1 MGSAARG
8 LSLHTGPS
16 GNHGPECRT
25 RGSPGNRA
33 RPKPAIHSPSGRTR
47 PLEPRR
53 SRGGAAPP
61 GTEPS
66 ASGAEDGRGCPG
78 SRANDAWWLDADEA
92 GFVAWE
98 PTSVGAPW
106 RRLESTVGRRHGRS
120 GHPTVPRDRIK
131 ASQSARCPARA
142 IFGARG
148 AEPRK
153 VREAPDPFEPG
164 SSDGTASAARFSTS
178 PSRTLD
184 RHLDPQRPFVCP
196 LGPFLGP
203 FDPAASDIAS
213 RQEPQIV
220 RPTKGLWGFL
230 LRFGTSR
237 VSLISVRS
245 VVQIYPGP
253 LNPVWSR

>member
-1 MGSAARG
+1 M
-8 LSLHTGPS
+8 
-16 GNHGPECRT
+16 
-25 RGSPGNRA
+25 
-33 RPKPAIHSPSGRTR
+33 
-47 PLEPRR
+47 
-53 SRGGAAPP
+53 
-61 GTEPS
+61 
-66 ASGAEDGRGCPG
+66 
-78 SRANDAWWLDADEA
+78 
-92 GFVAWE
+92 
-98 PTSVGAPW
+98 
-106 RRLESTVGRRHGRS
+106 
-120 GHPTVPRDRIK
+120 PRDRIE
-131 ASQSARCPARA
+131 AGQSARCPARA

-253 LNPVWSR
+253 LNPLGPRDRAGFLMPLGRELPTSRAHSAGVGSSLGAAVSGGEERGPDWASRSARP